1 MDRFEGGEE
10 VQKKRI
16 LGYVIV
22 IEGTGKR
29 ESERERESESDGNN
43 RSQTVAREADSRQ
56 NCKKIQKM
64 KDV

>member
-22 IEGTGKR
+22 IEGTGKG
-29 ESERERESESDGNN
+29 ERERESEIDGNN
-43 RSQTVAREADSRQ
+43 RSQTLAREADSRQ